1 MSRSRLEAR
10 ALQLG
15 SVMPRTKPPTARA
28 TGHRRGTLLTAEIR
42 PLVAIGTGALVVAC
56 LYWGQGVLI
65 PVALAGLLA
74 FLLSP
79 VVNAV
84 DRWGAGR
91 ATSVLVVVLLAF
103 CLAGG
108 VGWVLLRQLVSLA
121 DELPQYS
128 ANIRQRVAD
137 LRGLGKGGSVEKVQ
151 QTLTEVVGE
160 MQKAEPKAKADKPI
174 PVVVQPPSTLLA
186 RLPGL
191 LDVLAATGV
200 VTVLVVF
207 MLFERQ
213 DLRDRL
219 IRLVGYRR
227 VTVTTRALDEATAR
241 ITRYLL
247 MQSVINGSFGLALG
261 TALFFLGIPYAALW
275 GVLAAALRFIP
286 YVGATSAM
294 LLPTALALA
303 VFPGWSR
310 ALLIVGVFLAL
321 ELTAYMVVEPWL
333 YGQSAGVSPVALLVA
348 VIFWTWLWG
357 SVGLLLATP
366 LTVCL
371 IVLSKH
377 LPSMGFLVL
386 LMGDDPVLEPKAR
399 YYQRLLARDQ
409 DEASDIV
416 EEYVKAHD
424 PESVYDEV
432 LLPAL
437 YYAKQ
442 DAERERISEADA
454 EFVANAT
461 REIVEDMDQDRPSTA
476 TPEANATEGSLVP
489 RRLLFM
495 CPARDEIDAVALAIA
510 GRLID
515 ATRWQ
520 VEILGPSLLTSEVA
534 QLVEERRPALVC
546 IGSVAPDGVSHTR
559 HLCKRLRA
567 RCPDLNMVVG
577 RFGLHDESAD
587 EQQQLVEG
595 GADRI
600 ATTMRELA
608 RHVAELSLLAETAG
622 SEDGKAEE
630 MRVPAVRH
638 PLLDARPV

>member
-1 MSRSRLEAR
+1 M
-10 ALQLG
+10 ALR
-15 SVMPRTKPPTARA
+15 PE
-28 TGHRRGTLLTAEIR
+28 RRR
-42 PLVAIGTGALVVAC
+42 V
-56 LYWGQGVLI
+56 
-65 PVALAGLLA
+65 
-74 FLLSP
+74 
-79 VVNAV
+79 
-84 DRWGAGR
+84 AGR
-91 ATSVLVVVLLAF
+91 APR
-103 CLAGG
+103 GG
-108 VGWVLLRQLVSLA
+108 
-121 DELPQYS
+121 
-128 ANIRQRVAD
+128 
-137 LRGLGKGGSVEKVQ
+137 
-151 QTLTEVVGE
+151 
-160 MQKAEPKAKADKPI
+160 
-174 PVVVQPPSTLLA
+174 
-186 RLPGL
+186 
-191 LDVLAATGV
+191 
-200 VTVLVVF
+200 
-207 MLFERQ
+207 
-213 DLRDRL
+213 
-219 IRLVGYRR
+219 
-227 VTVTTRALDEATAR
+227 
-241 ITRYLL
+241 
-247 MQSVINGSFGLALG
+247 
-261 TALFFLGIPYAALW
+261 
-275 GVLAAALRFIP
+275 
-286 YVGATSAM
+286 
-294 LLPTALALA
+294 
-303 VFPGWSR
+303 
-310 ALLIVGVFLAL
+310 
-321 ELTAYMVVEPWL
+321 
-333 YGQSAGVSPVALLVA
+333 
-348 VIFWTWLWG
+348 IFWTWLWG

-416 EEYVKAHD
+416 EEYVKAND
-424 PESVYDEV
+424 PDSVYDEV

-442 DAERERISEADA
+442 DAERERINEADA

-461 REIVEDMDQDRPSTA
+461 REIVEDMAQDRPSTA
-476 TPEANATEGSLVP
+476 IPETNAAEGSLVP

-559 HLCKRLRA
+559 HLCKRLRT
-567 RCPDLNMVVG
+567 RCPDLKIVVG

-587 EQQQLVEG
+587 EQRQLVEG
-595 GADRI
+595 GADHI

-608 RHVAELSLLAETAG
+608 RHVAELSLLTETAG

-638 PLLDARPV
+638 PVLDARPV

>member
-1 MSRSRLEAR
+1 M
-10 ALQLG
+10 
-15 SVMPRTKPPTARA
+15 
-28 TGHRRGTLLTAEIR
+28 
-42 PLVAIGTGALVVAC
+42 AC

-79 VVNAV
+79 VVNAI

-91 ATSVLVVVLLAF
+91 AVSVLAVVLLAF
-103 CLAGG
+103 CLVGG

-128 ANIRQRVAD
+128 ANIRQRMAD
-137 LRGLGKGGSVEKVQ
+137 LRGLSKGGSVEKVQ
-151 QTLTEVVGE
+151 RTLDEVVGE
-160 MQKAEPKAKADKPI
+160 MQKDEPKAKVAKPI
-174 PVVVQPPSTLLA
+174 PVIVQPPSPLLA

-200 VTVLVVF
+200 VTVLVIF

-219 IRLVGYRR
+219 VRLVGYRR

-247 MQSVINGSFGLALG
+247 IQSLINGSFGLALG
-261 TALFFLGIPYAALW
+261 IALFLLGVPYAALW

-286 YVGATSAM
+286 YVGAASAM

-303 VFPGWSR
+303 VFPGWTR
-310 ALLIVGVFLAL
+310 ALLIVAIFLAL

-409 DEASDIV
+409 AEAADIV
-416 EEYVKAHD
+416 EEYVKAND

-442 DAERERISEADA
+442 DCDRERISEADA
-454 EFVANAT
+454 EFAANAT
-461 REIVEDMDQDRPSTA
+461 RDIVEDMDQDRLRTA
-476 TPEANATEGSLVP
+476 TPEAQATEGSRSLVP

-520 VEILGPSLLTSEVA
+520 VEILGPSLLTSEMA

-567 RCPDLNMVVG
+567 RCPDLNIVVG

-595 GADRI
+595 GADHL

>member
-1 MSRSRLEAR
+1 
-10 ALQLG
+10 
-15 SVMPRTKPPTARA
+15 MPRTEPPTARPA
-28 TGHRRGTLLTAEIR
+28 GHRRGSLLTADIR
-42 PLVAIGTGALVVAC
+42 PLVTIGTGALVVAC
-56 LYWGQGVLI
+56 LYWGQAVLI
-65 PVALAGLLA
+65 PLALAGLLA

-79 VVNAV
+79 VVNAI

-103 CLAGG
+103 CLTGG

-128 ANIRQRVAD
+128 ANIRQRVVD
-137 LRGLGKGGSVEKVQ
+137 LRVLSKGGSVEKVQ
-151 QTLTEVVGE
+151 RTLTEVVGE
-160 MQKAEPKAKADKPI
+160 MQKTEPNAKAKADKPI
-174 PVVVQPPSTLLA
+174 AVIVEPPTSLLA
-186 RLPGL
+186 HLPGL
-191 LDVLAATGV
+191 IDVLAATGV
-200 VTVLVVF
+200 VTVLVIF
-207 MLFERQ
+207 MLLERE

-247 MQSVINGSFGLALG
+247 MQSVINGSFGVAVG
-261 TALFFLGIPYAALW
+261 IALFLLGVPYAALW
-275 GVLAAALRFIP
+275 GCLAAALRFIP
-286 YVGATSAM
+286 YVGPTIAV
-294 LLPTALALA
+294 LLPTAMALA

-310 ALLIVGVFLAL
+310 PLLTFGVILAL
-321 ELTAYMVVEPWL
+321 EVVVSMVMEPLL

-357 SVGLLLATP
+357 SIGLLLATP

-371 IVLSKH
+371 IVLSKY

-386 LMGDDPVLEPKAR
+386 LMSDDPVLEPKAR

-409 DEASDIV
+409 DEAADII

-442 DAERERISEADA
+442 DWEREKISEADA
-454 EFVANAT
+454 ELVAHTT
-461 REIVEDMDQDRPSTA
+461 REIVEELDQDRTS
-476 TPEANATEGSLVP
+476 EAIRDASAPVGRLVT
-489 RRLLFM
+489 RRVVLL
-495 CPARDEIDAVALAIA
+495 CPARDEIDGVAVAMA
-510 GRLID
+510 GRFID
-515 ATRWQ
+515 AARWQ
-520 VEILGPSLLTSEVA
+520 VETLGTSMLTSEVT
-534 QLVEERRPALVC
+534 QLVEERRPTIIC
-546 IGSVAPDGVSHTR
+546 IGSVAPGGMSHVR

-567 RCPDLNMVVG
+567 RCPDVGLVVG

-587 EQQQLVEG
+587 EQQQLADA
-595 GADRI
+595 GADHI
-600 ATTMRELA
+600 VTTLRELG
-608 RHVAELSLLAETAG
+608 RHVAELSLLADAHG
-622 SEDGKAEE
+622 SERRKAQK
-630 MRVPAVRH
+630 MRVPAARH
-638 PLLDARPV
+638 SILDVQPV

>member
-1 MSRSRLEAR
+1 MQHRS
-10 ALQLG
+10 
-15 SVMPRTKPPTARA
+15 VVPRTKPAIPRA
-28 TGHRRGTLLTAEIR
+28 TNHRRGTLLTAEIR
-42 PLVAIGTGALVVAC
+42 PLIALATGALVVGC

-65 PVALAGLLA
+65 PIALAGLLA

-79 VVNAV
+79 VVNAI

-91 ATSVLVVVLLAF
+91 ATSVLLVVLLAF

-128 ANIRQRVAD
+128 ANIKQRVAD
-137 LRGLGKGGSVEKVQ
+137 LRGLSKGGSVEKVQ
-151 QTLTEVVGE
+151 RTLNEVVGE
-160 MQKAEPKAKADKPI
+160 MQKDEPKATAAKPI
-174 PVVVQPPSTLLA
+174 PVIVQPPSPLLA

-200 VTVLVVF
+200 VTVLVIF

-241 ITRYLL
+241 ITKYLL
-247 MQSVINGSFGLALG
+247 IQSVINGGFGLSLG
-261 TALFFLGIPYAALW
+261 IALFLLGVPYAALW
-275 GVLAAALRFIP
+275 GVLGAALRFIP
-286 YVGATSAM
+286 YVGAASAM

-357 SVGLLLATP
+357 SIGLLLATP

-409 DEASDIV
+409 DEAADTV
-416 EEYVKAHD
+416 EEYVKAND
-424 PESVYDEV
+424 PASVYDEV

-442 DAERERISEADA
+442 DSERERISEADA

-461 REIVEDMDQDRPSTA
+461 REIVEDMDQDRSSTA
-476 TPEANATEGSLVP
+476 TPEAKATEGSLVP

-520 VEILGPSLLTSEVA
+520 VEILGSSLLTSEMA

-567 RCPDLNMVVG
+567 RCPELNIVVG

-595 GADRI
+595 GADHI

-608 RHVAELSLLAETAG
+608 RHIAELSLLAETAG

>member
-1 MSRSRLEAR
+1 
-10 ALQLG
+10 
-15 SVMPRTKPPTARA
+15 
-28 TGHRRGTLLTAEIR
+28 
-42 PLVAIGTGALVVAC
+42 
-56 LYWGQGVLI
+56 
-65 PVALAGLLA
+65 
-74 FLLSP
+74 
-79 VVNAV
+79 
-84 DRWGAGR
+84 
-91 ATSVLVVVLLAF
+91 
-103 CLAGG
+103 
-108 VGWVLLRQLVSLA
+108 
-121 DELPQYS
+121 
-128 ANIRQRVAD
+128 
-137 LRGLGKGGSVEKVQ
+137 
-151 QTLTEVVGE
+151 
-160 MQKAEPKAKADKPI
+160 MQKDEPKATAAKPM
-174 PVVVQPPSTLLA
+174 PVIVQPPSALLA

-191 LDVLAATGV
+191 LDVLAATGM
-200 VTVLVVF
+200 VTVLVIF

-247 MQSVINGSFGLALG
+247 IQSLINGSFGLALG
-261 TALFFLGIPYAALW
+261 IALFLLGVPYAALW
-275 GVLAAALRFIP
+275 GALAAALRFIP
-286 YVGATSAM
+286 YVGAASAM

-303 VFPGWSR
+303 VFPGWTR
-310 ALLIVGVFLAL
+310 ALLIVAIFLAL

-409 DEASDIV
+409 DEAADIV
-416 EEYVKAHD
+416 EEYVKAND

-442 DAERERISEADA
+442 DSERERISEADA
-454 EFVANAT
+454 EFAANAT
-461 REIVEDMDQDRPSTA
+461 REIVEDMDQDRSSTA
-476 TPEANATEGSLVP
+476 TPEAKATEGSRSLVP

-495 CPARDEIDAVALAIA
+495 CPARDEIDAVALTIA

-520 VEILGPSLLTSEVA
+520 VEILGPSLLTSEMA

-546 IGSVAPDGVSHTR
+546 IGSVDPDGVSHTR

-567 RCPDLNMVVG
+567 RCPDVNIVVG

-587 EQQQLVEG
+587 EQQQLVEA
-595 GADRI
+595 GADHI

-622 SEDGKAEE
+622 SEDGKAEQ

>member
-1 MSRSRLEAR
+1 
-10 ALQLG
+10 
-15 SVMPRTKPPTARA
+15 MPRTKRPTARA
-28 TGHRRGTLLTAEIR
+28 TIHRRGTLSLAAETR
-42 PLVAIGTGALVVAC
+42 PFIALATGALVVAC

-79 VVNAV
+79 VVNAI

-108 VGWVLLRQLVSLA
+108 VGWVLFRQLVSLA

-128 ANIRQRVAD
+128 AHIRQRVAD
-137 LRGLGKGGSVEKVQ
+137 VRGLSKGGSVEKVQ
-151 QTLTEVVGE
+151 RTLTEVVGE
-160 MQKAEPKAKADKPI
+160 MEKTEAKGAAAKPI
-174 PVVVQPPSTLLA
+174 PVIVQPPTTLLA
-186 RLPGL
+186 RLPRL

-200 VTVLVVF
+200 VTVLVIF

-261 TALFFLGIPYAALW
+261 IALFLLGIPYAALW
-275 GVLAAALRFIP
+275 GCLAAALRFIP
-286 YVGATSAM
+286 YVGAVTAV

-303 VFPGWSR
+303 VYPGWSR
-310 ALLIVGVFLAL
+310 ALLIIAVFLAL

-409 DEASDIV
+409 DEAADIV
-416 EEYVKAHD
+416 EEYVKAND

-442 DAERERISEADA
+442 DSEREKISEADA
-454 EFVANAT
+454 EFVAHAT
-461 REIVEDMDQDRPSTA
+461 REIVEELDQDRPGPA
-476 TPEANATEGSLVP
+476 TRDAKATEGSLVP

-495 CPARDEIDAVALAIA
+495 CPARDEIDGVALAIA
-510 GRLID
+510 GQLID
-515 ATRWQ
+515 TTRWQ
-520 VEILGPSLLTSEVA
+520 VETLGPSMLTSEVA
-534 QLVEERRPALVC
+534 HLVEERRPALVC
-546 IGSVAPDGVSHTR
+546 IGSVAPGGVSHTR
-559 HLCKRLRA
+559 HLCKRLRV
-567 RCPDLNMVVG
+567 RCPDLPMVVG

-587 EQQQLVEG
+587 ERQQLVEG
-595 GADRI
+595 GADHI
-600 ATTMRELA
+600 ATTMRELV
-608 RHVAELSLLAETAG
+608 RHVTELSLLAETSG
-622 SEDGKAEE
+622 SEGREAQE
-630 MRVPAVRH
+630 MRVPAARH

>member
-1 MSRSRLEAR
+1 
-10 ALQLG
+10 
-15 SVMPRTKPPTARA
+15 MPRAKRPTTRA

-42 PLVAIGTGALVVAC
+42 PLIALATGALVVAC

-79 VVNAV
+79 VVNAI

-128 ANIRQRVAD
+128 AHIRQRVKD
-137 LRGLGKGGSVEKVQ
+137 VRGLSKGGSVEKVQ
-151 QTLTEVVGE
+151 RTLTEVVGE
-160 MQKAEPKAKADKPI
+160 MQKDEPKATAAKPI
-174 PVVVQPPSTLLA
+174 PVIVQPPSPLLA

-200 VTVLVVF
+200 VTVLVIF

-247 MQSVINGSFGLALG
+247 MQSIINGSFGVALG
-261 TALFFLGIPYAALW
+261 IALFLLGIPYAALW

-286 YVGATSAM
+286 YVGAAIAV

-310 ALLIVGVFLAL
+310 PLLIVGVFLAL

-333 YGQSAGVSPVALLVA
+333 YGQTAGVSPVALLVA

-399 YYQRLLARDQ
+399 YSQRLLARDQ
-409 DEASDIV
+409 DEAADIV
-416 EEYVKAHD
+416 EAYVKAND

-442 DAERERISEADA
+442 DCEREKISEADA
-454 EFVANAT
+454 EFVALAT
-461 REIVEDMDQDRPSTA
+461 REIVEELDHDRASTA
-476 TPEANATEGSLVP
+476 IRDAKATEGSLVP

-495 CPARDEIDAVALAIA
+495 CPARDEIDGVALAIA
-510 GRLID
+510 GHLID

-520 VEILGPSLLTSEVA
+520 IEMLGPAMLTSEVA

-546 IGSVAPDGVSHTR
+546 IGSVAPGGVSHTR

-567 RCPDLNMVVG
+567 RCPDLSMVVG
-577 RFGLHDESAD
+577 RFGLHDESLD
-587 EQQQLVEG
+587 EQQQLEEG
-595 GADRI
+595 GADHI
-600 ATTMRELA
+600 APTMRELA

-622 SEDGKAEE
+622 SDGGEALE
-630 MRVPAVRH
+630 MRVPAARD

>member
-1 MSRSRLEAR
+1 
-10 ALQLG
+10 
-15 SVMPRTKPPTARA
+15 MPRTKRPTARA
-28 TGHRRGTLLTAEIR
+28 TIHRRGTLSLAAETR
-42 PLVAIGTGALVVAC
+42 PFIALATGALVVAC

-79 VVNAV
+79 VVNAI

-108 VGWVLLRQLVSLA
+108 VGWVLFRQLVSLA

-128 ANIRQRVAD
+128 AHIRQRVAD
-137 LRGLGKGGSVEKVQ
+137 VRGLSKGGSVEKVQ
-151 QTLTEVVGE
+151 RTLTEVVGE
-160 MQKAEPKAKADKPI
+160 MEKTEAKGAAAKPI
-174 PVVVQPPSTLLA
+174 PVIVQPPTTLLA
-186 RLPGL
+186 RLPRL

-200 VTVLVVF
+200 VTVLVIF

-261 TALFFLGIPYAALW
+261 IALFLLGIPYAALW
-275 GVLAAALRFIP
+275 GCLAAALRFIP
-286 YVGATSAM
+286 YVGAVTAV

-303 VFPGWSR
+303 VYPGWSR
-310 ALLIVGVFLAL
+310 ALLIIAVFLAL

-409 DEASDIV
+409 DEAADIV
-416 EEYVKAHD
+416 EEYVKAND

-442 DAERERISEADA
+442 DSEREKISEADA
-454 EFVANAT
+454 EFVAHAT
-461 REIVEDMDQDRPSTA
+461 REIVEELDQDRPGPA
-476 TPEANATEGSLVP
+476 TRDAKATEGSLVP

-495 CPARDEIDAVALAIA
+495 CPARDEIDGVALAIA
-510 GRLID
+510 GQLID

-520 VEILGPSLLTSEVA
+520 VETLGPSMLTSEVA

-546 IGSVAPDGVSHTR
+546 IGSVAPGGVSHTR
-559 HLCKRLRA
+559 HLCKRLRV
-567 RCPDLNMVVG
+567 RCPDLPMVVG

-587 EQQQLVEG
+587 ERQQLVEG
-595 GADRI
+595 GADHI
-600 ATTMRELA
+600 ATTMRELV
-608 RHVAELSLLAETAG
+608 RHVTELSLLAETSG
-622 SEDGKAEE
+622 SEGREAQE
-630 MRVPAVRH
+630 MRVPAARH

>member
-1 MSRSRLEAR
+1 MSHSRLEAR
-10 ALQLG
+10 PLQLD
-15 SVMPRTKPPTARA
+15 SVMPRAKRPTVRA
-28 TGHRRGTLLTAEIR
+28 TGHRRGTLLTTEIR
-42 PLVAIGTGALVVAC
+42 PLIALATGALVVAC

-79 VVNAV
+79 VVNAI

-108 VGWVLLRQLVSLA
+108 VGWVLFRQLVSLA

-128 ANIRQRVAD
+128 AHIRQRVAD
-137 LRGLGKGGSVEKVQ
+137 VRGLSKGGSVEKVQ
-151 QTLTEVVGE
+151 RTLTEVVGE
-160 MQKAEPKAKADKPI
+160 MEKGEPKGTAGKPI
-174 PVVVQPPSTLLA
+174 PVVVQPHSTLMA
-186 RLPGL
+186 RLPRL

-200 VTVLVVF
+200 VTVLVIF

-261 TALFFLGIPYAALW
+261 IALFLLGIPYAALW
-275 GVLAAALRFIP
+275 GCLAASLRFIP
-286 YVGATSAM
+286 YVGATIAV

-310 ALLIVGVFLAL
+310 ALLVIAVFLAL

-409 DEASDIV
+409 DEAADIV
-416 EEYVKAHD
+416 EEYVKAND
-424 PESVYDEV
+424 SESVYDEV

-442 DAERERISEADA
+442 DSEREKISEADA
-454 EFVANAT
+454 EFVAHAT
-461 REIVEDMDQDRPSTA
+461 REIVEELDQDRPSTA
-476 TPEANATEGSLVP
+476 TRDTSAEGSSRVP
-489 RRLLFM
+489 RRLLFL
-495 CPARDEIDAVALAIA
+495 CPARDEIDGVALAIA

-515 ATRWQ
+515 AARWQ

-534 QLVEERRPALVC
+534 QLAEERRPALVC
-546 IGSVAPDGVSHTR
+546 IGSVAPGGLSHIR
-559 HLCKRLRA
+559 HLCKRLRV
-567 RCPDLNMVVG
+567 RCPDLNLVVG
-577 RFGLHDESAD
+577 RLGLHDESSD
-587 EQQQLVEG
+587 EQQQLVEA
-595 GADRI
+595 GADYI
-600 ATTMRELA
+600 APTMRELA
-608 RHVAELSLLAETAG
+608 RHVAELSLLTETAG
-622 SEDGKAEE
+622 SEGGEAQE
-630 MRVPAVRH
+630 MRVPAAPH
-638 PLLDARPV
+638 PLLDVRPV

>member
-1 MSRSRLEAR
+1 LA
-10 ALQLG
+10 AQ
-15 SVMPRTKPPTARA
+15 
-28 TGHRRGTLLTAEIR
+28 IR
-42 PLVAIGTGALVVAC
+42 PFIAIATGALVVAC

-79 VVNAV
+79 VVNAI

-108 VGWVLLRQLVSLA
+108 VGWVLFRQLASLA

-128 ANIRQRVAD
+128 AHIRQRVAD
-137 LRGLGKGGSVEKVQ
+137 VRGLSTGGSVEKVQ
-151 QTLTEVVGE
+151 RTLTEVVGE
-160 MQKAEPKAKADKPI
+160 MEKAEPKGAAGKPI
-174 PVVVQPPSTLLA
+174 PVVVQPPSTLLT
-186 RLPGL
+186 RLPRL

-200 VTVLVVF
+200 VTVLVIF

-247 MQSVINGSFGLALG
+247 MQSIINGSFGLALG
-261 TALFFLGIPYAALW
+261 IALFLLGIPYAALW
-275 GVLAAALRFIP
+275 GCLAAALRFIP
-286 YVGATSAM
+286 YVGAVTAV

-310 ALLIVGVFLAL
+310 ALLIIAVFLAL

-416 EEYVKAHD
+416 EEYVKAND

-442 DAERERISEADA
+442 DSEREKISEADA
-454 EFVANAT
+454 EYVAHAT
-461 REIVEDMDQDRPSTA
+461 REIVEDLDQDRPSTA
-476 TPEANATEGSLVP
+476 TRDTTATGGSSLVP
-489 RRLLFM
+489 RRVLLL
-495 CPARDEIDAVALAIA
+495 CPARDEIDGVALAIA

-515 ATRWQ
+515 AARWQ
-520 VEILGPSLLTSEVA
+520 LEILGPSLLTSEVA

-546 IGSVAPDGVSHTR
+546 IGSVAPGGVSHTR

-567 RCPDLNMVVG
+567 RCPDVSLVVG

-595 GADRI
+595 GADHI

>member
-1 MSRSRLEAR
+1 LA
-10 ALQLG
+10 
-15 SVMPRTKPPTARA
+15 
-28 TGHRRGTLLTAEIR
+28 AETR
-42 PLVAIGTGALVVAC
+42 PLIALATGALVVAC

-79 VVNAV
+79 VVNAI

-91 ATSVLVVVLLAF
+91 ATSVLAVVLLAF

-128 ANIRQRVAD
+128 AHIRQRVAD
-137 LRGLGKGGSVEKVQ
+137 LRGLSKGGSVEKVQ
-151 QTLTEVVGE
+151 RTLTEVVGE
-160 MQKAEPKAKADKPI
+160 MQKDEPKATAAKPI
-174 PVVVQPPSTLLA
+174 PVIVEPPSTLLA

-200 VTVLVVF
+200 VTVLVIF
-207 MLFERQ
+207 MLYERQ

-247 MQSVINGSFGLALG
+247 MQSIINGSFGLALG
-261 TALFFLGIPYAALW
+261 IALFLLGIPYAALW
-275 GVLAAALRFIP
+275 GCLAAALRFIP
-286 YVGATSAM
+286 YVGAAIAV

-310 ALLIVGVFLAL
+310 PLLTIAVFLAL

-386 LMGDDPVLEPKAR
+386 LMGDDPALEPKAR

-409 DEASDIV
+409 DEAADIV
-416 EEYVKAHD
+416 EDYVKAND
-424 PESVYDEV
+424 PKSVYDEV

-442 DAERERISEADA
+442 DCERERISEADA

-461 REIVEDMDQDRPSTA
+461 REIAEELDQDRPSTA
-476 TPEANATEGSLVP
+476 TRDTTATEGSLVP
-489 RRLLFM
+489 RRLLFL
-495 CPARDEIDAVALAIA
+495 CPARDEIDRVALAIA
-510 GRLID
+510 GQLID

-520 VEILGPSLLTSEVA
+520 VEILGPSMLTSEVA

-546 IGSVAPDGVSHTR
+546 IGSVAPGGVSHTR
-559 HLCKRLRA
+559 HLSKRLRA
-567 RCPDLNMVVG
+567 RCPDLNLVVA

-595 GADRI
+595 GAGHI
-600 ATTMRELA
+600 APTMRDLA
-608 RHVAELSLLAETAG
+608 RHVAELRLLAETSG
-622 SEDGKAEE
+622 SEGGEAQE
-630 MRVPAVRH
+630 MRVPAAGH
-638 PLLDARPV
+638 PLLDARPI

>member
-1 MSRSRLEAR
+1 
-10 ALQLG
+10 
-15 SVMPRTKPPTARA
+15 MPRRERPTTRA

-42 PLVAIGTGALVVAC
+42 PLIAIGTGALVVAC

-65 PVALAGLLA
+65 PVALAALLA

-79 VVNAV
+79 VVNAI

-108 VGWVLLRQLVSLA
+108 VGWVLLRHLVTLA

-128 ANIRQRVAD
+128 AHIRQRVAD
-137 LRGLGKGGSVEKVQ
+137 LRGLSKGGSVEKVQ
-151 QTLTEVVGE
+151 RTLTEVVGE
-160 MQKAEPKAKADKPI
+160 MQKAEPKATADKPI
-174 PVVVQPPSTLLA
+174 PVIVQPPSSLLA

-191 LDVLAATGV
+191 LDVLGATGV
-200 VTVLVVF
+200 VTVLVIF

-247 MQSVINGSFGLALG
+247 MQSVINGSFGVALG
-261 TALFFLGIPYAALW
+261 IALFLLGIPYAALW

-286 YVGATSAM
+286 YVGAAIAG

-310 ALLIVGVFLAL
+310 PLLTIAVFLAL

-409 DEASDIV
+409 DEATEIA
-416 EEYVKAHD
+416 EEYVKAND

-442 DAERERISEADA
+442 DWEREKISEADA
-454 EFVANAT
+454 EFVAHAT
-461 REIVEDMDQDRPSTA
+461 REIVEELDQDRTSPATRDATA
-476 TPEANATEGSLVP
+476 TERSRVP
-489 RRLLFM
+489 RRLLFL
-495 CPARDEIDAVALAIA
+495 CPARDEIDGVALAMV
-510 GRLID
+510 GQLID

-520 VEILGPSLLTSEVA
+520 VETLGTSMLTSEVA

-546 IGSVAPDGVSHTR
+546 IGSVAPGGVSHTR

-567 RCPDLNMVVG
+567 RCPDLNLVVG
-577 RFGLHDESAD
+577 RFGLHAESVD
-587 EQQQLVEG
+587 EQQQLAEG
-595 GADRI
+595 GADYI
-600 ATTMRELA
+600 APTMRELG

-622 SEDGKAEE
+622 SEGGEAQE
-630 MRVPAVRH
+630 MPIPAAGD
-638 PLLDARPV
+638 PLLDAQPV

>member
-1 MSRSRLEAR
+1 MSHPRLKAR

-15 SVMPRTKPPTARA
+15 SVMPRTKPPTTRA
-28 TGHRRGTLLTAEIR
+28 PGHRRGTLLTAEIR
-42 PLVAIGTGALVVAC
+42 PLIAIGTGALVVAC

-79 VVNAV
+79 VVNAI

-128 ANIRQRVAD
+128 AHIRQRVAD
-137 LRGLGKGGSVEKVQ
+137 LRGLSKGGSVEKVQ
-151 QTLTEVVGE
+151 RTLNEVVGE
-160 MQKAEPKAKADKPI
+160 MQKDEPKAKATKPI
-174 PVVVQPPSTLLA
+174 PVIVLPPSPLLA

-191 LDVLAATGV
+191 LDVLTATGV
-200 VTVLVVF
+200 VTVLVIF

-247 MQSVINGSFGLALG
+247 MQSVINGSFGVALG
-261 TALFFLGIPYAALW
+261 IALFLLGIPYAALW

-286 YVGATSAM
+286 YVGAAIAV

-310 ALLIVGVFLAL
+310 ALLTIAVFLAL

-409 DEASDIV
+409 DEAANIV
-416 EEYVKAHD
+416 EAYVTAND
-424 PESVYDEV
+424 PASVYDEV

-442 DAERERISEADA
+442 DCEREKISEADA
-454 EFVANAT
+454 EFVAHAT
-461 REIVEDMDQDRPSTA
+461 REIVEELDQDRLSTV
-476 TPEANATEGSLVP
+476 TPDTTAAEGSLVP
-489 RRLLFM
+489 RRLLFL
-495 CPARDEIDAVALAIA
+495 CPARDEIDGVALAIA
-510 GRLID
+510 GQLID

-520 VEILGPSLLTSEVA
+520 VEILGPSMLTSEVA

-546 IGSVAPDGVSHTR
+546 IGSVAPGGVSHTR

-567 RCPDLNMVVG
+567 RCPDLTMLVG

-595 GADRI
+595 GADHI
-600 ATTMRELA
+600 APTMRELA

-622 SEDGKAEE
+622 SAGGESQE
-630 MRVPAVRH
+630 MRVPAARH
-638 PLLDARPV
+638 PLLDPWPV